1 MSEELLERLIA
12 RVEAAF
18 AAVDTRIV
26 QLGAGVTLATNR
38 IGLVEEELSK
48 NRQETAAGSASIA
61 VVANAVLRL
70 ASEISDLRES
80 VSSQIVTEVKKST
93 HVTHTIEELA
103 GFRPED
109 ERQRQ

>member
-1 MSEELLERLIA
+1 MSDDVLERLIQ
-12 RVEAAF
+12 RVE
-18 AAVDTRIV
+18 
-26 QLGAGVTLATNR
+26 QLFGEHGESIKTLTAGVTLATNR
-38 IGLVEEELSK
+38 IGMVEEELSK

-70 ASEISDLRES
+70 ASEVSDLRES

-103 GFRPED
+103 ELRPED